1 MIGLIWAQAANRVI
15 GANGTIPWRLPED
28 QANFKALTL
37 GATVVMGR
45 LTWESLPAKVRPL
58 PGRRNIV
65 LTRLADFA
73 PEGAE
78 VASSVE
84 EALSMSE
91 TDVWI
96 MGGERV
102 YTAALPFADTLVVTE
117 IDTTVDGDAFAP
129 PIDSAWTAAPAPW
142 QHSRTGLTY
151 RTSTHTRTP

>member
-15 GANGTIPWRLPED
+15 GANGAIPWRLPED

-37 GATVVMGR
+37 GTTVVMGR

-65 LTRLADFA
+65 LTRLPDFA
-73 PEGAE
+73 AEGAE
-78 VASSVE
+78 VARSVE
-84 EALSMSE
+84 EALSLSE

-102 YTAALPFADTLVVTE
+102 YLAALPLADTLVVTE
-117 IDTTVDGDAFAP
+117 VDTTVEGDAFAP
-129 PIDSAWTAAPAPW
+129 ALDSSWTAAPAPW
-142 QHSRTGLTY
+142 QQSRTGLPY
-151 RTSTHTRTP
+151 RITTHTRVP